1 MIYTGARA
9 QAGWSSD
16 DTRSFALLRIPH
28 HRTSRPRPQR
38 LAGPR
43 RCGSAHFLR
52 HPSSAAKSCAAP
64 VRRGRKR
71 GRKMR
76 ELTAHFAHRVPAI
89 CGINN
94 TRTAKR
100 ILQNRQSCGLRIL
113 QISRWLKILHNLSRR
128 LLHHIADDCEARL
141 ASRDGRSAA
150 ENLIRQHLRVLGVC
164 DFGVLPAHKVV
175 DLSCGHGVPGGRD
188 TQPKSHGYHTR
199 ESAPGSRTGAR
210 CASGRAGGRRKGE
223 TQVAPSR
230 SGILP
235 AGWFLPTQR
244 PRVSS
249 SLDAAGAGGRVAP
262 RAH

>member
-1 MIYTGARA
+1 
-9 QAGWSSD
+9 
-16 DTRSFALLRIPH
+16 
-28 HRTSRPRPQR
+28 
-38 LAGPR
+38 
-43 RCGSAHFLR
+43 
-52 HPSSAAKSCAAP
+52 
-64 VRRGRKR
+64 
-71 GRKMR
+71 MR

-175 DLSCGHGVPGGRD
+175 DLSCGHGVPGGRG

-199 ESAPGSRTGAR
+199 ESAPGSRTGAL
-210 CASGRAGGRRKGE
+210 CAGGRAGGRSRAIPNLRHHVLELFRQDGFCPHSAQVSARAQTSRGPYGVAGASRARGTAHLAKMTTYFRKKARRASC
-223 TQVAPSR
+223 TRPDSPRNCAARAR
-230 SGILP
+230 SFLP
-235 AGWFLPTQR
+235 AWGHSW
-244 PRVSS
+244 
-249 SLDAAGAGGRVAP
+249 
-262 RAH
+262 